1 MHIDQGDLLQGMSMI
16 FVKEFMDIAMKESHS
31 KGDFLFKE
39 GEPATH
45 FYTLIKGYIKLSIS
59 ETGHKVYMVNKAG
72 EAFGWSS
79 LVGREAL
86 SASAECMEDT
96 VVLKFDKEELGKL
109 LESHPENGL
118 IFYRKLSEILGNR
131 LLESYKMIS
140 QTP

>member
-16 FVKEFMDIAMKESHS
+16 FVKEFMDIAIKESHG
-31 KGDFLFKE
+31 KGDFLFQE
-39 GEPATH
+39 GDPATH
-45 FYTLIKGYIKLSIS
+45 FYTMIKGYVRLSIS
-59 ETGHKVYMVNKAG
+59 ETGHKVYIVKKAG

-96 VVLKFDKEELGKL
+96 VVLKFDREKLGKL

-140 QTP
+140 APS